1 MSFPLPASPAINKFA
16 GEMKYMREHR
26 RRGKDKDPDVWKILS
41 LLYEPGGGDQGQLRL
56 RRNRTSISKVMAL
69 CKCSR
74 WTVNKIVRACEEG
87 GKEAVMALN
96 WTIGPP
102 ATPAP
107 PEEEIEWL
115 VDPDTLKQQ
124 VHLSLEQR
132 AGVFNQLFDRELK
145 ANHIRALYR
154 YGRVSK

>member
-1 MSFPLPASPAINKFA
+1 
-16 GEMKYMREHR
+16 MKYMREHR
-26 RRGKDKDPDVWKILS
+26 RRGKDKGPDVWKILS
-41 LLYEPGGGDQGQLRL
+41 LLYQPGGEEQGQLRL
-56 RRNRTSISKVMAL
+56 RRSSAPVSRVMVL

-145 ANHIRALYR
+145 AKHIRALYR